1 MIRLILFFGLLSM
14 QVKGIQIFDKTL
26 SGKTIT
32 LDVESTDTIDEVK
45 TKIEDKEG
53 APPNQQRLIFTCE
66 VERPPQKLDN
76 Q

>member
-1 MIRLILFFGLLSM
+1 MIRLIHFFGLLSM

-53 APPNQQRLIFTCE
+53 APRISSG
-66 VERPPQKLDN
+66 
-76 Q
+76 